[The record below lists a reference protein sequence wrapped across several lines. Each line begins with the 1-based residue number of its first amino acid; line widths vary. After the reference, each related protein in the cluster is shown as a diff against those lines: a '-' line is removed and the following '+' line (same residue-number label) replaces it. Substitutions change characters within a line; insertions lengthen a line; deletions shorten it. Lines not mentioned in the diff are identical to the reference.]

1 MTDKDL
7 AAIEELLNRSIGV
20 FADIFQHKLNLVI
33 EGQKMLL
40 GKTDEIEER
49 LGRKIDAVA
58 RS

>member
-7 AAIEELLNRSIGV
+7 KEIEELFNRSIGV

-40 GKTDEIEER
+40 GKMDEIEESV
-49 LGRKIDAVA
+49 LGETLMP
-58 RS
+58 